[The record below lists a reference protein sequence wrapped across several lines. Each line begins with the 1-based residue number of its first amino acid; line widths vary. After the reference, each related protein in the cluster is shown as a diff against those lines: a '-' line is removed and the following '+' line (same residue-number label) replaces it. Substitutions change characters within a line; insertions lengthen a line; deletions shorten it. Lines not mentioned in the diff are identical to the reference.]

1 MKKIIYFLLLFLF
14 QQSFAQA
21 FLNFTTAG
29 TQNQYVPVAFRSTTS
44 DGGNRTFFISRL
56 NIHENRLW
64 LAHGILAI
72 TGIGNGWGSN
82 GNGLRVDNFS
92 YGYETTS
99 NNPNKIISFVGRVIC
114 SQATNDV
121 IVYLRGG
128 TSYYYGNAILVAN
141 TGSYQDAAGQNL
153 SSVSIYDPLYN
164 LPKGSYVGS
173 FDINAKTSNFAVVDN
188 GNVGIGTSAPTE
200 KLTVSGG
207 HVNSLML
214 LHSSGDGANQPANLA
229 LWASE
234 PLETY
239 TGVGI
244 GNNIKNY
251 NGSQSFTLINPST
264 GGSYVRLLDN
274 KMNFNLVSN
283 SGSKQ
288 EVVTIISN
296 GNVGIGVS
304 NPLNKLDVNGVVHA
318 KEVKVDLQNWPDY
331 VFKKEYGLM
340 PLAEVEK
347 FIKENGHLSN
357 IPSAS
362 EVEKNGVKLGEMNAK
377 FLEKIEEL
385 TLYVIQLNKE
395 LKQLREE
402 NKKFEAN
409 MQSISK

>member
-56 NIHENRLW
+56 NIHEDRLW

-128 TSYYYGNAILVAN
+128 TSYYYGNAIMVAN

-188 GNVGIGTSAPTE
+188 GNVGIG
-200 KLTVSGG
+200 
-207 HVNSLML
+207 
-214 LHSSGDGANQPANLA
+214 
-229 LWASE
+229 
-234 PLETY
+234 
-239 TGVGI
+239 
-244 GNNIKNY
+244 
-251 NGSQSFTLINPST
+251 
-264 GGSYVRLLDN
+264 
-274 KMNFNLVSN
+274 
-283 SGSKQ
+283 
-288 EVVTIISN
+288 
-296 GNVGIGVS
+296 VS
-304 NPLNKLDVNGVVHA
+304 NPLNKLDVNGLIHA

-362 EVEKNGVKLGEMNAK
+362 EVEKDGVKLGEMNAK

-395 LKQLREE
+395 IKQLREE

>member
-1 MKKIIYFLLLFLF
+1 MKKMIYFLLLFLF

-21 FLNFTTAG
+21 FLNFTTTG
-29 TQNQYVPVAFRSTTS
+29 TQAQYVPVVFRSITA
-44 DGGNRTFFISRL
+44 DQGNRSFFISRPY
-56 NIHENRLW
+56 IHENRDY
-64 LAHGILAI
+64 LAHGTLAV
-72 TGIGNGWGSN
+72 TGIGHAWGSN
-82 GNGLRVDNFS
+82 GNGLRIDNFS
-92 YGYETTS
+92 IGYEAATWNS
-99 NNPNKIISFVGRVIC
+99 KVISFVGRVIC

-121 IVYLRGG
+121 VIFLRGG
-128 TSYYYGNAILVAN
+128 TKYYYGNADLIAN
-141 TGSYQDAAGQNL
+141 TGSYQDGAGQSL
-153 SSVSIYDPLYN
+153 STVSIHDPLYN

-188 GNVGIGTSAPTE
+188 GNVGIG
-200 KLTVSGG
+200 
-207 HVNSLML
+207 
-214 LHSSGDGANQPANLA
+214 
-229 LWASE
+229 
-234 PLETY
+234 
-239 TGVGI
+239 
-244 GNNIKNY
+244 
-251 NGSQSFTLINPST
+251 
-264 GGSYVRLLDN
+264 
-274 KMNFNLVSN
+274 
-283 SGSKQ
+283 
-288 EVVTIISN
+288 
-296 GNVGIGVS
+296 VS
-304 NPLNKLDVNGVVHA
+304 NPLNKLDVNGLIHA

-362 EVEKNGVKLGEMNAK
+362 EVEKDGVKLGEMNAK

>member
-1 MKKIIYFLLLFLF
+1 MKKIIYFLLLFFL
-14 QQSFAQA
+14 QQSFAQT
-21 FLNFTTAG
+21 FLNFTTTG
-29 TQNQYVPVAFRSTTS
+29 TQAQYVPVVFRSITS
-44 DGGNRTFFISRL
+44 DQGNRSFFISRPY
-56 NIHENRLW
+56 IHENRDY
-64 LAHGILAI
+64 LAHGTLAV
-72 TGIGNGWGSN
+72 TGIGHAWGSN
-82 GNGLRVDNFS
+82 GNGLRIDNFS
-92 YGYETTS
+92 IGYEAATWKS
-99 NNPNKIISFVGRVIC
+99 KVISFVGRVIC

-121 IVYLRGG
+121 IIFLRGG
-128 TSYYYGNAILVAN
+128 TKYYYGNADLIAN
-141 TGSYQDAAGQNL
+141 TGSYQDGAGQSL
-153 SSVSIYDPLYN
+153 STVSIHDPLYN

-283 SGSKQ
+283 SGNKQ
-288 EVVTIISN
+288 EVVTIIGN

-304 NPLNKLDVNGVVHA
+304 NPLNKLDVNGLIHA

-340 PLAEVEK
+340 PLTEVEK